1 MSRFREYMRERAESK
16 MGMADAA
23 IALGVPVFACAADKR
38 PITSHGFK
46 DATTDAAELRRQFG
60 DSRAVMIGMPTGEA
74 TGFVVVDVDM
84 KPGQQGGAWLD
95 ANSHRMPHT
104 RTIRTATGG
113 LHLWF
118 KHPGGRVK
126 NSASK
131 IAPNVDVRGD
141 GGYVIVPPSPGYAVA
156 DNAEPAEVPD
166 WLLPAICPPE
176 AAPASPAPSMPRRVA
191 LGPAD
196 GSTALGRAALAE
208 RCEEIRT
215 AADGAKHETLNTAAY
230 AIGGL
235 VAAGELIEG
244 EALGELRAAL
254 GAILHRCKDQ
264 RHAEKTL
271 ARAFAD
277 GMGKPQSP
285 PAMVVTPPDEV
296 NPATP
301 YLNRIARGEIKPRKP
316 LPVAA
321 GLMDVPGAL
330 GEFVAYCEATAI
342 SPQPFLAL
350 AAGITLIGTLAG
362 RRYETNTELR
372 TNIYAIG
379 IADSGAGKDHA
390 RKQIRRCLY
399 AANLTQ
405 YLGGSDVASG
415 AALRTALVRHPAT
428 LFQIDE
434 FGDWLRDVLGDKAA
448 THKKQIAAYLKELY
462 SSANIPWSG
471 TEYADQSRQ
480 GKPRED
486 IHSPH
491 ACLYG
496 TTTPAQFWAAVA
508 GGSLHDGLMA
518 RMLIFVSPE
527 SYPDEREAAMGP
539 PPDSLIQ
546 ALQAIAAGVEGGG
559 NLGGLM
565 SAAITPSPY
574 RVPETA
580 KATAMRQALRR
591 AQLEQQRE
599 AAGTYVTAIAARLT
613 ENAMKLALI
622 RAVSRAPA
630 APVIDEGDVSWGREV
645 AQHCM
650 DTLCQEAGRH
660 VADSDFERKMNLA
673 REIIRKH
680 GPVTESEMMRRGF
693 KLPEKDRREV
703 IKALLTEKAIVTL
716 EVNPTAAGGRPTVR
730 YSIAA
735 AT

>member
-1 MSRFREYMRERAESK
+1 
-16 MGMADAA
+16 
-23 IALGVPVFACAADKR
+23 
-38 PITSHGFK
+38 
-46 DATTDAAELRRQFG
+46 
-60 DSRAVMIGMPTGEA
+60 
-74 TGFVVVDVDM
+74 
-84 KPGQQGGAWLD
+84 
-95 ANSHRMPHT
+95 
-104 RTIRTATGG
+104 
-113 LHLWF
+113 
-118 KHPGGRVK
+118 
-126 NSASK
+126 
-131 IAPNVDVRGD
+131 
-141 GGYVIVPPSPGYAVA
+141 
-156 DNAEPAEVPD
+156 
-166 WLLPAICPPE
+166 
-176 AAPASPAPSMPRRVA
+176 
-191 LGPAD
+191 
-196 GSTALGRAALAE
+196 
-208 RCEEIRT
+208 
-215 AADGAKHETLNTAAY
+215 
-230 AIGGL
+230 
-235 VAAGELIEG
+235 
-244 EALGELRAAL
+244 
-254 GAILHRCKDQ
+254 
-264 RHAEKTL
+264 
-271 ARAFAD
+271 
-277 GMGKPQSP
+277 
-285 PAMVVTPPDEV
+285 
-296 NPATP
+296 
-301 YLNRIARGEIKPRKP
+301 
-316 LPVAA
+316 
-321 GLMDVPGAL
+321 
-330 GEFVAYCEATAI
+330 
-342 SPQPFLAL
+342 
-350 AAGITLIGTLAG
+350 
-362 RRYETNTELR
+362 
-372 TNIYAIG
+372 
-379 IADSGAGKDHA
+379 
-390 RKQIRRCLY
+390 
-399 AANLTQ
+399 
-405 YLGGSDVASG
+405 
-415 AALRTALVRHPAT
+415 LVRHPAT

-448 THKKQIAAYLKELY
+448 SHKKQIAAYLKELY
-462 SSANIPWSG
+462 SSANVPWSG

-539 PPDSLIQ
+539 PPDSLID

-580 KATAMRQALRR
+580 GATAMRQALRR

-599 AAGTYVTAIAARLT
+599 ASGTYVTAIAARLT

-622 RAVSRAPA
+622 RGVSRNPA
-630 APVIDEGDVSWGREV
+630 APVIDEGDVAWGRAV

-660 VADSDFERKMNLA
+660 VADNDFERKMNLA